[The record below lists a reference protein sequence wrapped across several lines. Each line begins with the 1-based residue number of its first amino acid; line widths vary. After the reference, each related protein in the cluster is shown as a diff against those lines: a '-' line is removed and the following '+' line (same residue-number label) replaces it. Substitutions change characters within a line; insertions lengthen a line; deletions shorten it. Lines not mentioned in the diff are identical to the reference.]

1 MEEKV
6 FSKILQKLRKE
17 AGMTQE
23 NLASKLGV
31 SPQAVSKW
39 ENGSYPEGDLL
50 PRLADCFGVSIDTL
64 YGRAEGKISVEQQVV
79 NAVHKIWDDES
90 LDHNG
95 KIGEYG
101 KLFKNILWALNIA
114 SFSAGKNYYEMPSF
128 SEKEKMA
135 SAVIN
140 DSFYEYMNLTCGK
153 EFCVYLK
160 NQEAGEGLRVF
171 LKDTEKVRKLFKML
185 SDKDCVDIISYMYS
199 LSRLQ
204 FADVDAISAS
214 CKISKE
220 KTEKV
225 LEFLTQDLGLD
236 SGNKPFESISLIG
249 KDGKDRKAY
258 AAHETFG
265 GLLFILF
272 AVADAY
278 VHTPWGFSNMTDN
291 KSGPYLKRE
300 E

>member
-1 MEEKV
+1 MDANS
-6 FSKILQKLRKE
+6 FSKTLQKLRKE

-23 NLASKLGV
+23 QLAGKLGV
-31 SPQAVSKW
+31 SAQAVSKW

-50 PRLADCFGVSIDTL
+50 PRLADCFGVSIDML
-64 YGRAEGKISVEQQVV
+64 YGRGEGNVSVEQQVINEV
-79 NAVHKIWDDES
+79 QRIWDDES
-90 LDHNG
+90 LDHNERI
-95 KIGEYG
+95 KEYG
-101 KLFKNILWALNIA
+101 KLFKNILWALNNA

-140 DSFYEYMNLTCGK
+140 DSFYEYMSLTCGK
-153 EFCVYLK
+153 EFFVYLK

-199 LSRLQ
+199 LSRMQ

-249 KDGKDRKAY
+249 KDGKDSKAY

-265 GLLFILF
+265 GLLFIMF

-278 VHTPWGFSNMTDN
+278 VHTPWGFMNMTDN

>member
-1 MEEKV
+1 M
-6 FSKILQKLRKE
+6 
-17 AGMTQE
+17 
-23 NLASKLGV
+23 
-31 SPQAVSKW
+31 
-39 ENGSYPEGDLL
+39 
-50 PRLADCFGVSIDTL
+50 
-64 YGRAEGKISVEQQVV
+64 V
-79 NAVHKIWDDES
+79 NAVHRIWDDES

-114 SFSAGKNYYEMPSF
+114 SFSAGKNYYEMPVF

-225 LEFLTQDLGLD
+225 LEFLTQDLGLN

-249 KDGKDRKAY
+249 KDGKDSKAY

-300 E
+300 ES